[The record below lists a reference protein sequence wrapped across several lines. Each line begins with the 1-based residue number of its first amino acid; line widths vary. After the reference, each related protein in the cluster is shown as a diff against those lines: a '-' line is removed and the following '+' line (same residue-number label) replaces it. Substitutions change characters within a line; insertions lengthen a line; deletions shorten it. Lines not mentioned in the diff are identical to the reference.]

1 MKDDERKSGAVAG
14 RGELPALGAK
24 NLGAKKDG
32 IVSTAAGTGLA
43 LGEVS
48 VIWDER
54 KNQANQKEHGVA
66 FEEAATVFYDP
77 LEVTVD
83 DPAHSYSEHRFWT
96 VGQSSMG
103 RLIVLSYTERSST
116 IRIISTRRPE
126 PSERRDYESGRL

>member
-1 MKDDERKSGAVAG
+1 MKDDERKGGAVAG
-14 RGELPALGAK
+14 QGELPA
-24 NLGAKKDG
+24 LGAKKDG
-32 IVSTAAGTGLA
+32 IVSTATGTGRA

-77 LEVTVD
+77 LEITVD
-83 DPAHSYSEHRFWT
+83 DPAHSYAEHRFWT
-96 VGQSSMG
+96 VGQSSTG
-103 RLIVLSYTERSST
+103 RLIVLSYTERGST
-116 IRIISTRRPE
+116 IRIISARRPE

>member
-1 MKDDERKSGAVAG
+1 MKDDERKSGTGAQ
-14 RGELPALGAK
+14 RGELSAPEMNRAET
-24 NLGAKKDG
+24 
-32 IVSTAAGTGLA
+32 VSAATGTGLA
-43 LGEVS
+43 PDEVR

-54 KNQANQKEHGVA
+54 KNQANQKEHGIS

-83 DPAHSYSEHRFWT
+83 DPAHSYAEHRFWT
-96 VGQSSMG
+96 VGQSSAG

-116 IRIISTRRPE
+116 IRIISARRPK